1 VLPGELRVMRI
12 DGETPTRERVA
23 VVEAFARCRS
33 AAVAIVSVTAG
44 GQGIN
49 HKP

>member
-1 VLPGELRVMRI
+1 VMRI
-12 DGETPTRERVA
+12 DGETPTRERVG